1 MGEIDI
7 TFLGFALLPHDV
19 DLIAG
24 LELGVALV
32 IEHLGDRQHAFGFG
46 ANIDH
51 DVSRRKLQHGAFEHV
66 IFADRFLA
74 LASEILQGGGEVV
87 TGSGRFFVLRLG
99 SCCWL
104 GRDAVQGRALGGIR
118 GMLSYFSGRGIQAM
132 GGIIVEQD

>member
-7 TFLGFALLPHDV
+7 TFLSLALLPHDV
-19 DLIAG
+19 DLITG

-32 IEHLGDRQHAFGFG
+32 IENLGDRQHAFGFG

-74 LASEILQGGGEVV
+74 LASEIL
-87 TGSGRFFVLRLG
+87 
-99 SCCWL
+99 
-104 GRDAVQGRALGGIR
+104 
-118 GMLSYFSGRGIQAM
+118 
-132 GGIIVEQD
+132 